1 MIQLSKEKSLGNIL
15 GNQRLYN
22 VDGVSTI
29 NEDAVRRSGIAFFV
43 KELKWN
49 LLGDRDQY
57 YGARRLWAKLS
68 LEVDTMV
75 DIVDIAK
82 KEVVYEG
89 VVLHRGRAD
98 EDFDEWLWSHQGD
111 KDNLRPVL
119 KDMF

>member
-1 MIQLSKEKSLGNIL
+1 MTKIGETEETGFKIVFMIQLSKEKSLGNIL

-43 KELKWN
+43 YHYFVKELKWN
-49 LLGDRDQY
+49 FLGDRDQY

-75 DIVDIAK
+75 DIITK
-82 KEVVYEG
+82 KY
-89 VVLHRGRAD
+89 
-98 EDFDEWLWSHQGD
+98 
-111 KDNLRPVL
+111 NYT
-119 KDMF
+119 